1 MGTIANHPK
10 VNLTKNR
17 TFGQAIGSDLKETF
31 FPDNPFGGFK
41 KLSPGLRV
49 WYCLQYYIPIL
60 EWGPKYTFS
69 YFRSDLLAGLTIASL
84 AIPQG
89 ISYARLAGL
98 PPIIGLYSSFV
109 PPLIY
114 AVFGSSKNLA
124 VGTVAAASLLLA
136 SLIQSG
142 DDITYA
148 ANPEL
153 YINLF
158 FTAAFFTGVMQA
170 ALGFLRLGILID
182 FLSRSTITGFMGG
195 TACIII
201 LQQMKGM
208 LGMTHFT
215 TKTDLISVLHAI
227 FHNRHEWKWQSFVLG
242 ICFLL
247 FLLLSKHLKEKMPK
261 LFWVSAIAPLLVVVL
276 GGLFA
281 FLVKGEDHGI
291 PIVGELKKG
300 LNPISIGHLT
310 FQGKHLS
317 VALKAGVLSGFLALA
332 EGIAVGRSLAM
343 LKDEQIDGNKEMIA
357 YGLMNIA
364 GSFTSCYLTTG
375 PFSKSA
381 VNYHAGCKTQFSNVV
396 MSICIMLVLLFLAP
410 LFKFTPLVALS
421 TIIIVAMIGL
431 IEIHEFKRLFK
442 VDKFDFI
449 VCMSAFIG
457 VLMFTMVIGLSVS
470 VGLSLIRALIY
481 VARPKTCKLGNIPG
495 TDLYRDVKQYTGTS
509 DMPGVLVLQLG
520 SPIYFANAGYL
531 RERISRWVEN
541 EPNNR
546 GDKNDED
553 LQFVVL
559 EMGGVTAIDNSGIGM
574 LFEVQ
579 KILEKKGIKI
589 AMTNPRQEVVEKL
602 VAAEF
607 VKSLGEEWIFVSIKD
622 AIYAW
627 SYKLQESSNKTEEV

>member
-1 MGTIANHPK
+1 MGTITNHPK
-10 VNLTKNR
+10 VNLTQKR
-17 TFGQAIGSDLKETF
+17 TYCEALKSDLKETF

-41 KLSPGLRV
+41 SLPPGRRV
-49 WYCLQYYIPIL
+49 WYGLKYFVPIL
-60 EWGPKYTFS
+60 EWGPKYTLA

-136 SLIQSG
+136 SIIEN
-142 DDITYA
+142 DVTYA
-148 ANPEL
+148 ENPQL
-153 YINLF
+153 YVNIF

-170 ALGFLRLGILID
+170 ALGFLRLGILVD

-195 TACIII
+195 TASIII
-201 LQQMKGM
+201 LQQLKGM

-215 TKTDLISVLHAI
+215 TKTNIISVLHAI
-227 FHNRHEWKWQSFVLG
+227 FHYRHEWRWESFVLG
-242 ICFLL
+242 ICFLV
-247 FLLLSKHLKEKMPK
+247 FLLLAKHLKEKMPK
-261 LFWVSAIAPLLVVVL
+261 LFWVSAIAPLLVVIL

-281 FLVKGEDHGI
+281 FLVKGEEHGI

-300 LNPISIGHLT
+300 INPLSIAHLT
-310 FQGKHLS
+310 FKGKHLS

-332 EGIAVGRSLAM
+332 EGIAVGRSLAL
-343 LKDEQIDGNKEMIA
+343 LKNEQIDGNKEMIA

-381 VNYHAGCKTQFSNVV
+381 VNYHAGCKTQMSNVF

-410 LFKFTPLVALS
+410 LFKYTPLVALS
-421 TIIIVAMIGL
+421 AIIIVAMIGL

-449 VCMSAFIG
+449 VCMAAFIG
-457 VLMFTMVIGLSVS
+457 VVMFTMVIGLSVS

-481 VARPKTCKLGNIPG
+481 VARPATCKLGNIPG
-495 TDLYRDVKQYTGTS
+495 TDIYLEMKQYT
-509 DMPGVLVLQLG
+509 DACDVPGVLVLQVT
-520 SPIYFANAGYL
+520 SPIYFASAGYI
-531 RERISRWVEN
+531 RERISRWVEDEQN
-541 EPNNR
+541 KR
-546 GDKNDED
+546 DKNEED
-553 LQFVVL
+553 LQLVIL
-559 EMGGVTAIDNSGIGM
+559 EFGGVTAIDNSGIGM

-579 KILEKKGIKI
+579 KNLEKQGIKI
-589 AMTNPRQEVVEKL
+589 AITNPRQEVAEKL
-602 VAAEF
+602 VAAKF
-607 VKSLGEEWIFVSIKD
+607 VESLGEEWIFLSIKE
-622 AIYAW
+622 AIGAW
-627 SYKLQESSNKTEEV
+627 LFTLHEATNKEVQV